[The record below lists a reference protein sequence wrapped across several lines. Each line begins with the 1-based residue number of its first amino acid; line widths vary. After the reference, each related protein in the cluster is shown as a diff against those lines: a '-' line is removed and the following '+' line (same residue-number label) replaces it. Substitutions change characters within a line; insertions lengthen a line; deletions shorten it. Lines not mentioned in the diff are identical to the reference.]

1 MRPFLFALVIAL
13 VAGALGAYGF
23 RRTRFARA
31 VPVELA
37 NAALEREVQVARALG
52 FEEGSSPETRPLI
65 GSDYGSSNVRLDAL
79 ELDAG
84 ECVAVVAAAHGWGRL
99 SWFRLSRSCPT
110 SWVYRDPNDLSV
122 QQNVR
127 GVVAHVQFCAWE
139 PTHVELCASGF
150 RMRDEPEHSQRP
162 STITYRVLRASE
174 ETIGGAARLDRGTVT
189 RPAPVLP
196 SELPEPLALE
206 PAGDSAWPTTEP
218 AAGAPPSTGR
228 EPNRAEVLAV
238 MREVASRVQQC
249 RPSEPARATAR
260 VEFASDGTVVSVSVD
275 GVDLETAAC
284 IELEARSA
292 RLQPF
297 ESSNGRFVVSFP
309 FVFQ

>member
-1 MRPFLFALVIAL
+1 MGVVVDDELELELDEPLGRYRYDEPEEDEPPKPPTRPPVDCASAGDARARSASVDARRSRTREVDHGHEAGGNRGVVLGGHASARRAELASPCVCLRHPCIAGEPRLVRPLLFALVIAL
-13 VAGALGAYGF
+13 VAGVLGAYGF

-52 FEEGSSPETRPLI
+52 FGEASPPETRPLI

-79 ELDAG
+79 ELAAG
-84 ECVAVVAAAHGWGRL
+84 ECVAVVAATHGWGRL

-150 RMRDEPEHSQRP
+150 RMRDEPEHSQQP

-174 ETIGGAARLDRGTVT
+174 EAIGGAARLDRGTVT
-189 RPAPVLP
+189 RPPPPPPPILPVP
-196 SELPEPLALE
+196 VEL
-206 PAGDSAWPTTEP
+206 
-218 AAGAPPSTGR
+218 
-228 EPNRAEVLAV
+228 
-238 MREVASRVQQC
+238 
-249 RPSEPARATAR
+249 
-260 VEFASDGTVVSVSVD
+260 
-275 GVDLETAAC
+275 
-284 IELEARSA
+284 
-292 RLQPF
+292 
-297 ESSNGRFVVSFP
+297 
-309 FVFQ
+309 